1 MIEYAISS
9 NAEKI
14 IDMLTVFVNSH
25 HLVEGMTIAD
35 KDGLPLVSFFHQQ
48 AQEEALAAI
57 SPVIM
62 KDLSSLSLGEIRYLI
77 AMGKDN
83 FALIKPLDLS
93 TFLAM
98 YSRFD
103 IWKGLAGQQ
112 DLMAD
117 FEYLSAQ
124 ILRMAVKDE

>member
-1 MIEYAISS
+1 MLEYAISTH
-9 NAEKI
+9 AEKI
-14 IDMLTVFVNSH
+14 INMLTDFVNTH

-35 KDGLPLVSFFHQQ
+35 KDGLPLVSFFHQE

-83 FALIKPLDLS
+83 FAVIKPLDQS
-93 TFLAM
+93 TYLAM

-103 IWKGLAGQQ
+103 IWQGLVGQQ
-112 DLMAD
+112 QIMAD
-117 FEYLSAQ
+117 FEELSAR
-124 ILRMAVKDE
+124 ILRLAGK